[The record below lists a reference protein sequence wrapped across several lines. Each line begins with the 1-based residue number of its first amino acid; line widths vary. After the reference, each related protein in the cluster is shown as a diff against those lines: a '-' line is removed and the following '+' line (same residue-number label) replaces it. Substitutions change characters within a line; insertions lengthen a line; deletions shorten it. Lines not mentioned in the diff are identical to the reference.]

1 MVTSAYVSFIDKPV
15 DENMI
20 CPLHNKD
27 SEIHKHCGSIVDKG
41 MPILVDATECE
52 LVDGYVYYMA
62 ARLVTTK
69 GKKGW

>member
-1 MVTSAYVSFIDKPV
+1 MVTSAYASFIDKPV

-52 LVDGYVYYMA
+52 LVDGYV
-62 ARLVTTK
+62 
-69 GKKGW
+69 